1 MSGTQHS
8 LTERRI
14 KATQP
19 PETGYTLL
27 WDQGPS
33 RIPGFGLRVTA
44 AGARSFILDYR
55 IHGRKRRY
63 TIGRWPAWSAQA
75 ARERAA
81 KLLRDAQADHD
92 PLEQRDAARKAQAN
106 TLGKYLE
113 GPYTEHQRRKKSGE
127 QTLAMIRRSFAGLLN
142 KPLPALNK
150 SDIAGWRRQREAEGL
165 KFPTIKRHFDGLQGL
180 LNHAVRDEHLQANP
194 LAGLKLEKPASTEQ
208 EQLEA
213 VTARKMLNADETA
226 ALFAGLEAFNE
237 EKRAQR
243 RRSRAHGKPHLPDLD
258 AVPFAHVAVPW
269 FRLAYFTGFRPGDL
283 FGLRWEHIDLK
294 NQRIRKVIEKTA
306 AHNDKP
312 QTFPLSPAA
321 VATLRDW
328 WNQNGK
334 PTTGYVF
341 GSGRTGGRMDK
352 HAMQRPWHHVR
363 KLGGLP
369 KDVDIYTLR
378 HNFASQLIKTGTDL
392 FTVSK
397 LMAHT
402 DIQTTINN
410 YAHLAPDHAA
420 EAVAKLPGAINDQ

>member
-1 MSGTQHS
+1 MGGNSHS

-14 KATQP
+14 KAAQP
-19 PETGYTLL
+19 PEKGYTLL
-27 WDQGPS
+27 WDQGPN
-33 RIPGFGLRVTA
+33 RIPGFGIRITA

-55 IHGRKRRY
+55 MYGRKRRY

-92 PLEQRDAARKAQAN
+92 PLEKRDAARKAQAN
-106 TLGKYLE
+106 TLAKYLD
-113 GPYTEHQRRKKSGE
+113 GPYSDHQARRKSGA
-127 QTLAMIRRSFAGLLN
+127 QTLAMIRNSFAGLLS
-142 KPLPALNK
+142 KPLPALSK
-150 SDIAGWRRQREAEGL
+150 DDIAAWRRKREAEGL
-165 KFPTIKRHFDGLQGL
+165 KFATIKRHFDGLQGL
-180 LNHAVRDEHLQANP
+180 LNHAVREEHLQANP
-194 LAGLKLEKPASTEQ
+194 LAGLKLDKPASTED

-213 VTARKMLNADETA
+213 VTARKMLSDDETA
-226 ALFAGLEAFNE
+226 ALFDGLEVFNGD
-237 EKRAQR
+237 KRAQR

-283 FGLRWEHIDLK
+283 FGLRWEHVDFG
-294 NQRIRKVIEKTA
+294 QRQIRKVIEKTA
-306 AHNDKP
+306 AHSDKP
-312 QTFPLSPAA
+312 HTFPLSPAA
-321 VATLRDW
+321 ESTLLQW
-328 WNQNGK
+328 WEQNGK
-334 PTTGYVF
+334 PKTGYVF
-341 GSGRTGGRMDK
+341 PSSKTGGRMDK
-352 HAMQRPWHHVR
+352 HAMQKPWRNVR

-369 KDVDIYTLR
+369 EDVDIYTLR
-378 HNFASQLIKTGTDL
+378 HNFASQLIKAGTDL

-420 EAVAKLPGAINDQ
+420 EAVAKLPGARS